1 MEKNYL
7 LFVAISILFS
17 FIFETS
23 YSQNPDNLPY
33 YNGTFFNYGNISVMP
48 PLSTDMPFDVMIGYI
63 ALDSLR
69 RNGDYSLF
77 KEFINKQTYN
87 DTIRTIFK
95 YYYKM
100 LDWNPMLFHSYI
112 KNTDYCKLPL
122 PIIQDEIVEKYY
134 NISPS
139 RGNSLVALSY
149 FIYHIRV
156 LDTLRFFDSTS
167 FTYQRGLKCYSEILN
182 IHKGNI
188 LESNCNIQENNLS
201 VKNIAYSNDTLQITN
216 PILCFDIRLDWHR
229 GEDIGDVVLIGND
242 NYPWSGIKEKMV
254 DSIDVPW
261 IKSNQE
267 YIVFLKPVLIDYNK
281 NYNKYQLF
289 PVDFNSLTKGIYPII
304 KGYVQDPSND
314 FGLGTSVPYLE
325 FIQNLN
331 NMINQIKNYN
341 NY

>member
-1 MEKNYL
+1 MKAEFLIIIICVLIYNLSSL
-7 LFVAISILFS
+7 LFC
-17 FIFETS
+17 
-23 YSQNPDNLPY
+23 QNHDNLPNY
-33 YNGTFFNYGNISVMP
+33 QGTFFYYSNISVMP
-48 PLSTDMPFDVMIGYI
+48 PLNTDMPFDVMIGYI

-77 KEFINKQTYN
+77 KEFINNQTYN

-100 LDWNPMLFHSYI
+100 LDWNPMLFQSYI

-122 PIIQDEIVEKYY
+122 PIIQDEIVEKYF

-156 LDTLRFFDSTS
+156 LDTLRFIDSTS

-201 VKNIAYSNDTLQITN
+201 VKNNDIYNDSLQINN
-216 PILCFDIRLDWHR
+216 PILCFDIRLDWYR

-242 NYPWSGIKEKMV
+242 NYPWCRIKEKMV
-254 DSIDVPW
+254 DSLNIPW

-267 YIVFLKPVLIDYNK
+267 YIVFLKPVLIDYHD

-289 PVDFNSLTKGIYPII
+289 PVDCNSLTKGIYPII
-304 KGYVQDPSND
+304 NGYVQDPSND
-314 FGLGTSVPYLE
+314 FGLGTSVPYLD

-331 NMINQIKNYN
+331 NIINEIKNYN
-341 NY
+341 N